1 MADEKAPEEKKV
13 EEKAPEAKK
22 TEEKVTAPP
31 PPPPPSAPAEKASGK
46 ALAALILGI
55 IGLLCCNLL
64 GPVAW
69 IIGSQEKK
77 AIAQGESSKAGET
90 MAQIGFILGI
100 IDTVILILTILG
112 GACYGILIIIAASQ
126 Q

>member
-1 MADEKAPEEKKV
+1 MAEEKAPEEKKN
-13 EEKAPEAKK
+13 
-22 TEEKVTAPP
+22 EEKVAAAPP
-31 PPPPPSAPAEKASGK
+31 PPPPPPPPSAPSAPAEKASGK

-55 IGLLCCNLL
+55 VGLLCCNLL

-77 AIAQGESSKAGET
+77 AIARGESSKAGET

-100 IDTVILILTILG
+100 IGTVLLILSVLWMVLWG
-112 GACYGILIIIAASQ
+112 GLAIIQSLTQ